1 MDYMKGFRKAAF
13 EADHFVFKR
22 GCREKHFSSWPDVQY
37 HFGLSQYTCNERDLE
52 DGKMSKVLYDNL
64 CHVYGEAAMAAY
76 FPASEPQQKRA
87 AILHDGVGAAMA
99 AMVDGKRNN
108 AQSKGIM
115 TEEEIDALAAIM

>member
-87 AILHDGVGAAMA
+87 RLFSDVPRKSLLWLLWLMA
-99 AMVDGKRNN
+99 NVTMHNPKA
-108 AQSKGIM
+108 
-115 TEEEIDALAAIM
+115 